1 MMNIGGELAFLLQD
15 IEYNSK
21 KELLDKLRSLR
32 DSLQDYTRE
41 ERNQIKPILVVSIQ
55 QAFYVSEWEL
65 MRYKKFCEYRSENA
79 KTKTNSFSEGT
90 K

>member
-15 IEYNSK
+15 IEYN
-21 KELLDKLRSLR
+21 KLRSLR